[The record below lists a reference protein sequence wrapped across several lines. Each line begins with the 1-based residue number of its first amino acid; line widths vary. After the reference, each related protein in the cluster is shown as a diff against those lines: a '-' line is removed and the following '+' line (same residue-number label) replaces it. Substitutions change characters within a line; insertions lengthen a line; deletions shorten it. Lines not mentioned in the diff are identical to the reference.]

1 MRLIKVLLVLIVLA
15 FAGLTGFAYFGDM
28 TPEPAQVSQPLELAP
43 AETRPE
49 ASPSTAAGTDG
60 N

>member
-1 MRLIKVLLVLIVLA
+1 MRLIKVLLVLVILG

-28 TPEPAQVSQPLELAP
+28 TPAP
-43 AETRPE
+43 AAVSTTLDLNTAVAPAGSE
-49 ASPSTAAGTDG
+49 APAGNNG

>member
-1 MRLIKVLLVLIVLA
+1 MRLIKVLLVLVILG

-28 TPEPAQVSQPLELAP
+28 TPAP
-43 AETRPE
+43 AAVSTTLDLNTAPVAPAGSE
-49 ASPSTAAGTDG
+49 APAGNNG

>member
-1 MRLIKVLLVLIVLA
+1 MRLIKVLLVLIVLG

-28 TPEPAQVSQPLELAP
+28 TPEPAQVSQPLELTPSEA
-43 AETRPE
+43 RPE
-49 ASPSTAAGTDG
+49 AATPTQAGTDG

>member
-1 MRLIKVLLVLIVLA
+1 MRLIKVLLVLIVLG

-28 TPEPAQVSQPLELAP
+28 TPEPAQVSQPLDLAP
-43 AETRPE
+43 ADQQPQ
-49 ASPSTAAGTDG
+49 AAPSTQAGTDG